1 LLETNAISE
10 SGAKAL
16 ALANG
21 LRKRTIAVGR
31 RWSARP
37 GGSKDVAKIV
47 ACIDGIERRLQT
59 VPDTEDGDA
68 DVAALSGDL
77 RVILEWTAY
86 QSASVATAQALTIAR
101 KTRAFAE
108 RFGLFDDPASRLSVL
123 LDSEQSLIE
132 NVRTKNDYMRTL
144 ALQNPHLGLPQ
155 PLVNEASLAPR
166 VARKP
171 GRLDLIQLLMKST
184 KP

>member
-1 LLETNAISE
+1 MSE

-31 RWSARP
+31 RWSSRP
-37 GGSKDVAKIV
+37 GGARDVATIV
-47 ACIDGIERRLQT
+47 GCIDRIHGRLQA
-59 VPDTEDGDA
+59 VPDTEAGDA
-68 DVAALSGDL
+68 DVAGLSGDL
-77 RVILEWTAY
+77 RTILEWTAY

-132 NVRTKNDYMRTL
+132 NVRTKNEYMRTL
-144 ALQNPHLGLPQ
+144 AQQHPHLGLPP
-155 PLVNEASLAPR
+155 PLVNEAALAPR
-166 VARKP
+166 VQRKP
-171 GRLDLIQLLMKST
+171 GRLDLIQLLMKSI
-184 KP
+184 KR